1 MSAYFGFFNGV
12 MSCSPALSVKTAD
25 KVLLMANAA
34 MDRKDNEND
43 DQIRR
48 TRRNTIIDPSS
59 SVRRRGSFLS
69 STSTNTTDTSVPD
82 RKYIGVRQI
91 VTKDFIQEHQ
101 VDADIPCQELGLQNC
116 LIQNL
121 IIHNPCLLGQILST
135 RYFSKCE
142 GKSVKCSCYASYL
155 YVITH

>member
-1 MSAYFGFFNGV
+1 

-82 RKYIGVRQI
+82 RKYIGVRQR
-91 VTKDFIQEHQ
+91 
-101 VDADIPCQELGLQNC
+101 
-116 LIQNL
+116 LI
-121 IIHNPCLLGQILST
+121 S
-135 RYFSKCE
+135 S
-142 GKSVKCSCYASYL
+142 
-155 YVITH
+155 